1 MPATTS
7 PPKPWTLVVLAAGI
21 GHRFGGDKQLVAVEP
36 GGATLSDY
44 AIADAR
50 LAGATGAVFVTRPE
64 LADTFREHHR
74 RWKGFPIRYALQQLD
89 DVPAGRRAPQ
99 SRTRPWGTT
108 HAVLAAGP
116 HLTGGCLVLNA
127 DDYYGADAV
136 AAAGQFLAKTDP
148 DTPIAALVGY
158 RVRDT
163 LSPHGGVS
171 RALIEHRGPT
181 VTGIHELGNVAEV
194 DGQLTGTR
202 QGVVVSLTGDELVSM
217 NCWAFTPA
225 LMPHLRD
232 AFVRFLDQA
241 PGDTEECALPDVVGA
256 LAAIHPVQLLQ
267 VGTTWL
273 GMTWPGD
280 IPHLRS
286 ALAAVPSPFTNSS
299 AVS

>member
-1 MPATTS
+1 
-7 PPKPWTLVVLAAGI
+7 
-21 GHRFGGDKQLVAVEP
+21 
-36 GGATLSDY
+36 
-44 AIADAR
+44 
-50 LAGATGAVFVTRPE
+50 
-64 LADTFREHHR
+64 
-74 RWKGFPIRYALQQLD
+74 
-89 DVPAGRRAPQ
+89 
-99 SRTRPWGTT
+99 
-108 HAVLAAGP
+108 
-116 HLTGGCLVLNA
+116 
-127 DDYYGADAV
+127 
-136 AAAGQFLAKTDP
+136 KTDP

-273 GMTWPGD
+273 GMNWPCD
-280 IPHLRS
+280 IPHMRS